1 MFTKLP
7 IPAKFKVDQMQ
18 SFADLLNG
26 KADGKAATIEDGRV
40 NQHVMDAVLRSAET
54 GAWETID

>member
-1 MFTKLP
+1 
-7 IPAKFKVDQMQ
+7 MQ